1 MLEIRSCH
9 IFERQK
15 ISIKQLLVP
24 GMLFEDMGITYL
36 GPVDGHDI
44 KNYMKIFQEAKKI
57 DHAVL
62 VHVLTE
68 KGKGYL
74 PAEKMPSKFHGT
86 GPFDIATGQQ
96 KSSGDKDTYTDV
108 FAKVMYRMGK
118 RGAKACCNH
127 CSNERRDGSDTVCKE
142 ISGQIF

>member
-1 MLEIRSCH
+1 M
-9 IFERQK
+9 
-15 ISIKQLLVP
+15 ISKKL
-24 GMLFEDMGITYL
+24 Y
-36 GPVDGHDI
+36 
-44 KNYMKIFQEAKKI
+44 KIFQEAKKI

-96 KSSGDKDTYTDV
+96 KTSGGKDTYTDIFCKGDV
-108 FAKVMYRMGK
+108 QDGKGRAKT
-118 RGAKACCNH
+118 CCNH
-127 CSNERRDGSDTVCKE
+127 CCDERRDRPDTVCKE
-142 ISGQIF
+142 IS